1 MSLIKFVFIALIAV
15 IGISFFEATAQN
27 PDVSVLSG
35 RVTDT
40 QKRPLAYVSI
50 GVVNTSTGTVSDE
63 KGEYVLYL
71 QTTQTEVL
79 FSMIGYKSVKI
90 SIEALRQNKGLV
102 VMQEQVQQLAEV
114 TITNRELKT
123 KVIGSNDI
131 KTNSSTNFA
140 ISGKPRQNLGA
151 EIGRKFNLPN
161 RPTRLLKYRVYV
173 NCGFEEATFRV
184 NVYSHKDFS
193 NLLNNNIYCT
203 AKKGKNWIEI
213 DLTPYDILTNE
224 NVVVSLQWVAVT
236 GSKGWLQLPITMPA
250 TAIHYYK
257 YGSQDQWKKFVGM
270 TTAMNLTVEY

>member
-1 MSLIKFVFIALIAV
+1 MSLIKFVFIALLAV
-15 IGISFFEATAQN
+15 VSISFFGATAQN
-27 PDVSVLSG
+27 PDANVLSG
-35 RVTDT
+35 QVTDA

-63 KGEYVLYL
+63 NGQYVLYL

-90 SIEALRQNKGLV
+90 NLETLRQNKGLV

-114 TITNRELKT
+114 VITNRELKT
-123 KVIGSNDI
+123 KVIGSSDT

-151 EIGRKFNLPN
+151 EIGRKFNLPS

-173 NCGFEEATFRV
+173 KCGFEEATFRV
-184 NVYSHKDFS
+184 NVYAHKDFS

-203 AKKGKNWIEI
+203 AKKGQSWLEI
-213 DLTPYDILTNE
+213 DLTPYDIVTDE
-224 NVVVSLQWVAVT
+224 NVVISLQWVAAT
-236 GSKGWLQLPITMPA
+236 GTKGSLQMPIAMPA